1 MTIIKR
7 LLNPRRLRVALPRGF
22 GWIDHR
28 FLTEG
33 YLARLSAP
41 ARSLYC
47 LLICA
52 ADSQGLSY
60 YSEGRQQELLGIDAP
75 TLLGARRELLGA
87 GLIAYQKPLY
97 QVLSLE
103 AARFGSE
110 SAPQQSAHPIPLK
123 TPLQPVQP
131 EVKRAL
137 PTGLN
142 LVAMVE
148 ASLRQGGIV

>member
-7 LLNPRRLRVALPRGF
+7 PLNPRRLRSALPRGF

-33 YLARLSAP
+33 YLARLSP
-41 ARSLYC
+41 SARGLYC

-60 YSEGRQQELLGIDAP
+60 YSEGRQRELLGIDPA
-75 TLLGARRELLGA
+75 TLLGARRELLAA
-87 GLIAYQKPLY
+87 GLIAYQKPLC
-97 QVLSLE
+97 QVLTLE
-103 AARFGSE
+103 EQRFATE
-110 SAPQQSAHPIPLK
+110 TAPQQPAKQPAPK
-123 TPLQPVQP
+123 TSSRPVQP
-131 EVKRAL
+131 EEKRAL
-137 PTGLN
+137 PAGLS